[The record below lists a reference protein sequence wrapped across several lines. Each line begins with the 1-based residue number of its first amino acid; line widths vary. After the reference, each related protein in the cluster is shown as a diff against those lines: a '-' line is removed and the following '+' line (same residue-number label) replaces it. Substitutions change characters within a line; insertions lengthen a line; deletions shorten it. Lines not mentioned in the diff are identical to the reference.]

1 MSVRNKLV
9 IFIIVLLVL
18 DQAVKIWIK
27 THMMIGEEFSVFGN
41 WFKILF
47 IENNGMAFGMELGDG
62 KFGKAVLSLFRLVAV
77 AANKTEYKPEVPK
90 IIPRSMEQI
99 EAASVEK
106 ALKLMRKRP

>member
-47 IENNGMAFGMELGDG
+47 IENNGMACL
-62 KFGKAVLSLFRLVAV
+62 LYTS
-77 AANKTEYKPEVPK
+77 PS
-90 IIPRSMEQI
+90 PRDS
-99 EAASVEK
+99 
-106 ALKLMRKRP
+106 

>member
-77 AANKTEYKPEVPK
+77 AGDRK
-90 IIPRSMEQI
+90 
-99 EAASVEK
+99 SVV
-106 ALKLMRKRP
+106 

>member
-47 IENNGMAFGMELGDG
+47 IENNG
-62 KFGKAVLSLFRLVAV
+62 VYS
-77 AANKTEYKPEVPK
+77 
-90 IIPRSMEQI
+90 
-99 EAASVEK
+99 
-106 ALKLMRKRP
+106 ALWLLPVSGGIS

>member
-62 KFGKAVLSLFRLVAV
+62 KGCVEFIPPCGCCRYRLVYL
-77 AANKTEYKPEVPK
+77 KTYP
-90 IIPRSMEQI
+90 
-99 EAASVEK
+99 
-106 ALKLMRKRP
+106 

>member
-47 IENNGMAFGMELGDG
+47 I
-62 KFGKAVLSLFRLVAV
+62 
-77 AANKTEYKPEVPK
+77 
-90 IIPRSMEQI
+90 
-99 EAASVEK
+99 
-106 ALKLMRKRP
+106 

>member
-41 WFKILF
+41 WFKILLLK
-47 IENNGMAFGMELGDG
+47 ITGW
-62 KFGKAVLSLFRLVAV
+62 LSEWNWEMGNSERLC
-77 AANKTEYKPEVPK
+77 
-90 IIPRSMEQI
+90 
-99 EAASVEK
+99 
-106 ALKLMRKRP
+106 

>member
-41 WFKILF
+41 WFKIT
-47 IENNGMAFGMELGDG
+47 GW
-62 KFGKAVLSLFRLVAV
+62 LSEWNWEMGNSERLC
-77 AANKTEYKPEVPK
+77 
-90 IIPRSMEQI
+90 
-99 EAASVEK
+99 
-106 ALKLMRKRP
+106 

>member
-18 DQAVKIWIK
+18 DQAIKIWIK

-47 IENNGMAFGMELGDG
+47 IENNGMAFGMELGEFIPPCG
-62 KFGKAVLSLFRLVAV
+62 CCRYRLVYL
-77 AANKTEYKPEVPK
+77 KTYP
-90 IIPRSMEQI
+90 
-99 EAASVEK
+99 
-106 ALKLMRKRP
+106 

>member
-41 WFKILF
+41 WFKIHF
-47 IENNGMAFGMELGDG
+47 
-62 KFGKAVLSLFRLVAV
+62 
-77 AANKTEYKPEVPK
+77 Y
-90 IIPRSMEQI
+90 
-99 EAASVEK
+99 
-106 ALKLMRKRP
+106 

>member
-77 AANKTEYKPEVPK
+77 AGIGWYILKL
-90 IIPRSMEQI
+90 IR
-99 EAASVEK
+99 EK
-106 ALKLMRKRP
+106 APLGVLFSFALILTFTKSDLP

>member
-47 IENNGMAFGMELGDG
+47 IENNGMAFGM
-62 KFGKAVLSLFRLVAV
+62 
-77 AANKTEYKPEVPK
+77 
-90 IIPRSMEQI
+90 
-99 EAASVEK
+99 
-106 ALKLMRKRP
+106 

>member
-47 IENNGMAFGMELGDG
+47 IENNGW
-62 KFGKAVLSLFRLVAV
+62 LSEWNWEMGNSERLC
-77 AANKTEYKPEVPK
+77 
-90 IIPRSMEQI
+90 
-99 EAASVEK
+99 
-106 ALKLMRKRP
+106 